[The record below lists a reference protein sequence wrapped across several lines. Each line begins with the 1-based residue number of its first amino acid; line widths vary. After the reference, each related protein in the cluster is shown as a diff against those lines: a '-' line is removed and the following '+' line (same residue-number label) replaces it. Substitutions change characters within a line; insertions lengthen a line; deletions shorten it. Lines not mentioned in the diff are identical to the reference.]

1 MINKTISSYIL
12 KFLKF
17 CSFAFMIVIIFLF
30 SFIFKDAYEQKYEP
44 RGYVSP
50 HNQDVSFYFSDICS
64 TDFCTNISDIINI
77 AKVIENVK
85 GISFITIYFDTNNKI
100 KSYNV
105 TFKLEN
111 KGLFLG
117 KMTINSNKTA
127 YQEYV
132 YYKYSQKYELSDYN
146 NIKKQYMNL
155 ENKVANFDS
164 SIQKA
169 IIMNNKTLFYFNNEL
184 FKEYYYEK

>member
-1 MINKTISSYIL
+1 MINKTILSYIL

-17 CSFAFMIVIIFLF
+17 CSFAFMMIIIFLF
-30 SFIFKDAYEQKYEP
+30 LFIFKDAYEQKYEP
-44 RGYVSP
+44 CGYVSP
-50 HNQDVSFYFSDICS
+50 YNQDVSFYFSDICS
-64 TDFCTNISDIINI
+64 TDFCTNIQNIIDI
-77 AKVIENVK
+77 AKVIENVE

-105 TFKLEN
+105 TFKLVN

-117 KMTINSNKTA
+117 EMTINSNKTA
-127 YQEYV
+127 YQEYI

-146 NIKKQYMNL
+146 NIKKQYLDL
-155 ENKVANFDS
+155 ENKVANLDS

-169 IIMNNKTLFYFNNEL
+169 IITNNKTLFYFNNEL